1 MYKKALM
8 MGLRFPTN
16 RGVLSTEQ
24 LYQLSNADLVA
35 SIRATKKLLKKD
47 ESDDELSFLDSS
59 KTPDVE
65 NNLRFE
71 ILKDVYMTKK
81 AIAEEIAVAAD
92 KKAITQKIV
101 NRMAELEDKEFEKL
115 SLEELKAMLPK

>member
-24 LYQLSNADLVA
+24 LYQLPNSDLVA
-35 SIRATKKLLKKD
+35 ALKATNKLLKKD
-47 ESDDELSFLDSS
+47 ESDELSFLDSS
-59 KTPDVE
+59 KVPDVE

-71 ILKDVYMTKK
+71 ILKDVYITRKTL
-81 AIAEEIAVAAD
+81 ADEAAAAAD
-92 KKAITQKIV
+92 KKATTQKIV
-101 NRMAELEDKEFEKL
+101 NRMAELKDKEFEKL
-115 SLEELKAMLPK
+115 SLEELEAMLPK